1 MKYPISLSESTPYFE
16 KYFLLCEETP
26 EAYASAFR
34 EAQIESRIKRRNGT
48 SALSIIGFGALVA
61 WIFGFL
67 HMIVMIGVIAAS
79 WALLNWLHR
88 HENALLD
95 RTFRLALRGKN
106 DHFQEYMWRYR
117 DRSFI
122 AR

>member
-1 MKYPISLSESTPYFE
+1 MKYPITLRDSTPYFE
-16 KYFLLCEETP
+16 KYFLLCEESP
-26 EAYASAFR
+26 EAYVSAFR

-48 SALSIIGFGALVA
+48 SALVIITLGALTA

-67 HMIVMIGVIAAS
+67 HMIVMLGVIAAS
-79 WALLNWLHR
+79 WGLLNWLNR

-106 DHFQEYMWRYR
+106 DRFQEYMWRYR
-117 DRSFI
+117 DPSYIVR
-122 AR
+122 